1 MIVLDTNVLS
11 ELMRPA
17 PSPQVV
23 TWLDTASA
31 STEVA
36 VTAITVA
43 EILYGTERISD
54 GRRKTQLAQYA
65 SAMFDEDFAGHILTF
80 DEHAATIYAQHVA
93 ACEANGSPCS
103 MADAQI
109 GAICL
114 REDASL
120 ATRNIRDFEALG
132 VTLINPWAEHSL

>member
-23 TWLDTASA
+23 NWLDIASA
-31 STEVA
+31 NTEVA

-43 EILYGTERISD
+43 EILYGIERMPD
-54 GRRKTQLAQYA
+54 GRRKTQLAQRA
-65 SAMFDEDFAGHILTF
+65 SAMFDEDFAGDILAF
-80 DEHAATIYAQHVA
+80 DEHAATIYAQRVA
-93 ACEANGSPCS
+93 ACEANGSPGS

-120 ATRNIRDFEALG
+120 ATRNIRDFEALS
-132 VTLINPWAEHSL
+132 VTLINPWTENLL

>member
-17 PSPQVV
+17 PNPQVV
-23 TWLDTASA
+23 DWLDKSSTNTA
-31 STEVA
+31 VA

-43 EILYGTERISD
+43 EILYGVERLPE
-54 GRRKTQLAQYA
+54 GQRKTKLAQHA
-65 SAMFDEDFAGHILTF
+65 AAMFDEDFAGRILTF
-80 DEHAATIYAQHVA
+80 DGQAATIYAERVA
-93 ACEANGSPCS
+93 ACETAGSPCS

-114 REDASL
+114 RASATL
-120 ATRNIRDFEALG
+120 ATRHTRDFEALG
-132 VTLINPWAEHSL
+132 VMLIDPWTENNR